1 MPDAARNMQRDSAA
15 ARKSSFKKL
24 GDSYHFRI
32 ENHHDLQDILELD
45 EALWIATTAPSST
58 LKTDRIFLE
67 LLDSDRDG
75 RIRAEEIKDGIR
87 YLLENLTVPGAI
99 QEHNTSLPLA
109 TVSEVSKVGR
119 RIRSSAEKILKRLDT
134 KSDTITLS
142 QVRTIKEEV
151 LQGGL
156 DQAGVVLP
164 EATDDDRLGSFVAAI
179 ISTVGGVNHRGGR
192 IGVDKDS
199 LDAFL
204 DHCKSYLEWRLEAG
218 EIGVDE
224 ATEILVLGPDTKN
237 GYEIFRKLRNKLYQ
251 FFLLCDIK
259 RLNPELLE
267 RAMDNPEVNAAYNLI
282 NIEDAESY
290 LGTAPLS
297 LLSDDGSLNLTGKIN
312 PYFAEDLQ
320 VFVRQ
325 IVTPL
330 LGESTTTINK
340 DSFKTLQQFF
350 RPYENWAE
358 RKPDVSVVTLGDESI
373 RDYATDPSFKAGL
386 DGLID
391 KSHKTAIILEN
402 LYEVEKLILFQAY
415 MLPLVNSFVS
425 FPHLYDPA
433 KRALFE
439 EGTLVMD
446 GRHFTMAVKVGDRQH
461 HIDTCKN
468 SNIFVLYCQLFGPD
482 GSKMHEIAVPVTAG
496 NRGTLHLNKW
506 GIFNDLNGNELHAKV
521 VDIVENPISVSEAV
535 ADPFIRIN
543 KTFFS
548 RLEEFSSSAEE
559 QLFMQKDKEK
569 KKETSS
575 GTLLGVGG
583 VALAALGSS
592 IAFITQTISAM
603 SPKTI
608 LFALLV
614 IAALIVVPTAISA
627 YARLSRRDL
636 STILEGAGWGLNS
649 RMKLTAQQANHFTRR
664 PGRPQRQL

>member
-1 MPDAARNMQRDSAA
+1 MPGADKNKPRDSADGST
-15 ARKSSFKKL
+15 SSFKKL

-32 ENHHDLQDILELD
+32 ENHHDLKDILELD

-58 LKTDRIFLE
+58 LKTDKIFLE

-99 QEHNTSLPLA
+99 QENNTSLPLN
-109 TVSEVSKVGR
+109 TVSEVSNVGR
-119 RIRSSAEKILKRLDT
+119 RIRSSAEKILKRLNAA
-134 KSDTITLS
+134 SATITLT
-142 QVRTIKEEV
+142 QVRAIKEEV

-164 EATDDDRLGSFVAAI
+164 EAADDDRIGSLIVDI
-179 ISTVGGVNHRGGR
+179 VSTVGGVNHRGGR
-192 IGVDKDS
+192 VGVDKDS
-199 LDAFL
+199 LDTFL
-204 DHCKSYLEWRLEAG
+204 DHCKSYLKWRREAG

-237 GYEIFRKLRNKLYQ
+237 GYETFHKLRNKLYQ

-267 RAMDNPEVNAAYNLI
+267 RAMNNPEVNAAYNLI
-282 NIEDAESY
+282 NIENAESY
-290 LGTAPLS
+290 LATAPLS
-297 LLSDDGSLNLTGKIN
+297 LLSDDSSLDLRGKIN
-312 PYFAEDLQ
+312 PYFAKDLQ
-320 VFVRQ
+320 LFVRR
-325 IVTPL
+325 IVKPL
-330 LGESTTTINK
+330 LGETVTK
-340 DSFKTLQQFF
+340 LDKESFATLQQFF
-350 RPYENWAE
+350 EPYENWAK
-358 RKPDVSVVTLGDESI
+358 RKPDVSVETLGDESI
-373 RDYATDPSFKAGL
+373 QDYIADPSFKAGL
-386 DGLID
+386 VELID
-391 KSHKTAIILEN
+391 KSHRTAIILEN
-402 LYEVEKLILFQAY
+402 LYEVERLILFQAY

-446 GRHFTMAVKVGDRQH
+446 GRHFTMAVKVADRQH

-468 SNIFVLYCQLFGPD
+468 SNIFVLYCQLFGSD
-482 GSKMHEIAVPVTAG
+482 GSEMHEIAVPVTAG

-506 GIFNDLNGNELHAKV
+506 GIFNDLDGNELHAKV

-535 ADPFIRIN
+535 ADPFIRIK

-548 RLEEFSSSAEE
+548 RLEEFSSTAEE
-559 QLFMQKDKEK
+559 QLFKQKDKDK
-569 KKETSS
+569 KKETST
-575 GTLLGVGG
+575 GALFGVGG

-592 IAFITQTISAM
+592 IAFITQTVSAM

-614 IAALIVVPTAISA
+614 IAALIVLPTAISA

-649 RMKLTAQQANHFTRR
+649 RMKLTTEQANHFTRR
-664 PGRPQRQL
+664 PGRPESQ